1 MFNLQ
6 FTFRYSTDASI
17 DIKFINTVRVMQLV
31 SLILKETINEKIV
44 FSCNLCEDNMRN
56 QIVQSHKVISVFDQH
71 RSAIESAT
79 E

>member
-6 FTFRYSTDASI
+6 FTFRYSI

-56 QIVQSHKVISVFDQH
+56 QIVQSQKVISVFDQH
-71 RSAIESAT
+71 RPRSAIESAT

>member
-6 FTFRYSTDASI
+6 FTFRYSI
-17 DIKFINTVRVMQLV
+17 DIKFINTVRVIQLV

-56 QIVQSHKVISVFDQH
+56 QIVQSQKVISVFDQHSH

>member
-6 FTFRYSTDASI
+6 FTFRYSIA
-17 DIKFINTVRVMQLV
+17 IKFINTVRVMQLV
-31 SLILKETINEKIV
+31 SLILKETINEKKV

>member
-6 FTFRYSTDASI
+6 FTFRYSI

-31 SLILKETINEKIV
+31 SLIFKETINEKIV

-56 QIVQSHKVISVFDQH
+56 QIVQSQKVISVFDQQ
-71 RSAIESAT
+71 S
-79 E
+79 

>member
-6 FTFRYSTDASI
+6 FTFRYSI

>member
-1 MFNLQ
+1 
-6 FTFRYSTDASI
+6 
-17 DIKFINTVRVMQLV
+17 MQLV
-31 SLILKETINEKIV
+31 SLILKETINGKIV

-56 QIVQSHKVISVFDQH
+56 QIVQSQKVISVFDQH

>member
-6 FTFRYSTDASI
+6 FTFRYSI

-56 QIVQSHKVISVFDQH
+56 QIVQSQKVISVFDQH
-71 RSAIESAT
+71 SHRSANESAT

>member
-6 FTFRYSTDASI
+6 FTFRYSI

-44 FSCNLCEDNMRN
+44 FSCNLCEDNVRN
-56 QIVQSHKVISVFDQH
+56 QIVQSQKVISVFDQH
-71 RSAIESAT
+71 GSAIESAT

>member
-6 FTFRYSTDASI
+6 FTFRYSI

-56 QIVQSHKVISVFDQH
+56 QIVQSQKVISVFDQH
-71 RSAIESAT
+71 SHRSAT

>member
-6 FTFRYSTDASI
+6 FTFRYSI

-56 QIVQSHKVISVFDQH
+56 QIVQSQKVISAFDQH

>member
-6 FTFRYSTDASI
+6 FTFRYSI

-56 QIVQSHKVISVFDQH
+56 QIGQSQKVISVFDQH

>member
-6 FTFRYSTDASI
+6 FTFRYSI

-56 QIVQSHKVISVFDQH
+56 QKVQSQKVISVFDQH

>member
-6 FTFRYSTDASI
+6 FTFRYSI

-31 SLILKETINEKIV
+31 SPILKETINEKIV

-56 QIVQSHKVISVFDQH
+56 QIDEIVQSQKLISVFDQH

>member
-6 FTFRYSTDASI
+6 FTFRYSI

-44 FSCNLCEDNMRN
+44 LSCNLCEDNMRN

>member
-6 FTFRYSTDASI
+6 FTFRYSI
-17 DIKFINTVRVMQLV
+17 DIKFIYNTVRVMQLV

-44 FSCNLCEDNMRN
+44 FSCNLCDDYMRN

-71 RSAIESAT
+71 RSAIEPAT

>member
-6 FTFRYSTDASI
+6 FTYIYSI

-44 FSCNLCEDNMRN
+44 FYCNLCEDNMRN

>member
-6 FTFRYSTDASI
+6 FTFRYSI

-31 SLILKETINEKIV
+31 SLIFKETINEKIV

-56 QIVQSHKVISVFDQH
+56 QIDEIVQSQKVISVFDQH

>member
-6 FTFRYSTDASI
+6 FTFRYSI

-31 SLILKETINEKIV
+31 SLILKETMNEKIV

-56 QIVQSHKVISVFDQH
+56 QIVQSQKVISVFDQQ
-71 RSAIESAT
+71 S
-79 E
+79 

>member
-6 FTFRYSTDASI
+6 FTYIYSI
-17 DIKFINTVRVMQLV
+17 DIKFINTVPVMQLV

-56 QIVQSHKVISVFDQH
+56 QIVQSQKVISVFDQHSH

>member
-6 FTFRYSTDASI
+6 FTFRYSI
-17 DIKFINTVRVMQLV
+17 DIKFINTVRVMQLI
-31 SLILKETINEKIV
+31 SLILKETINEKLV

-56 QIVQSHKVISVFDQH
+56 QIVQSQKVISVFDQH
-71 RSAIESAT
+71 RSAIKSAT

>member
-6 FTFRYSTDASI
+6 FTFRYSK

-44 FSCNLCEDNMRN
+44 LSCNLCEDNMRN

>member
-1 MFNLQ
+1 
-6 FTFRYSTDASI
+6 
-17 DIKFINTVRVMQLV
+17 MQLV

-56 QIVQSHKVISVFDQH
+56 QIDEIVQSQKVISVFDQH

>member
-6 FTFRYSTDASI
+6 FTFRYSI
-17 DIKFINTVRVMQLV
+17 DIKFINTVRVLQLV

-56 QIVQSHKVISVFDQH
+56 QIVQSQKVISVFDQHSH

>member
-6 FTFRYSTDASI
+6 FTFRYSI

-31 SLILKETINEKIV
+31 SLILKETIKEKIV

>member
-6 FTFRYSTDASI
+6 FTYIYSI

>member
-6 FTFRYSTDASI
+6 FTFRYSI
-17 DIKFINTVRVMQLV
+17 DIKFIYNTVRVMQLV

-44 FSCNLCEDNMRN
+44 FSCNLCDDNMRN

-71 RSAIESAT
+71 RSAIEPAT

>member
-6 FTFRYSTDASI
+6 FTFRYSI

-71 RSAIESAT
+71 RSAIEPAT

>member
-6 FTFRYSTDASI
+6 FTYIYSI
-17 DIKFINTVRVMQLV
+17 DIKFINTVPVMQLV

-44 FSCNLCEDNMRN
+44 LSCNLCEDNMRN
-56 QIVQSHKVISVFDQH
+56 QIVQSQKVISVFDQHSH

>member
-6 FTFRYSTDASI
+6 FTYIYSI

-56 QIVQSHKVISVFDQH
+56 QIVQSQKVISVFDQH
-71 RSAIESAT
+71 SHRSANESAT

>member
-6 FTFRYSTDASI
+6 FTFRYSI
-17 DIKFINTVRVMQLV
+17 DIKFINTVRVMQLI
-31 SLILKETINEKIV
+31 SLILKETINEKKV

-56 QIVQSHKVISVFDQH
+56 QIVQSQKVISVFDQH

>member
-6 FTFRYSTDASI
+6 FTFRYSTGI
-17 DIKFINTVRVMQLV
+17 DINFINTVRVMQLV
-31 SLILKETINEKIV
+31 SLILKQKINEKIV

>member
-1 MFNLQ
+1 
-6 FTFRYSTDASI
+6 
-17 DIKFINTVRVMQLV
+17 MQVV

-56 QIVQSHKVISVFDQH
+56 QIVQSQKVISVFDQH
-71 RSAIESAT
+71 GSAIESAT

>member
-6 FTFRYSTDASI
+6 FTYIYSI

-56 QIVQSHKVISVFDQH
+56 QIVQSQKVISVFDQH

>member
-6 FTFRYSTDASI
+6 FTFRYSI

-44 FSCNLCEDNMRN
+44 ISCNLCEDNMRN

>member
-6 FTFRYSTDASI
+6 FTFRYSI

-31 SLILKETINEKIV
+31 SLILKETINGKIV

>member
-6 FTFRYSTDASI
+6 FTFRYST

>member
-6 FTFRYSTDASI
+6 FTFRYSI

-56 QIVQSHKVISVFDQH
+56 QIVQSQIVISVFDQH

>member
-6 FTFRYSTDASI
+6 FTFRYSI

-44 FSCNLCEDNMRN
+44 FYCNLCEDNMRN

>member
-6 FTFRYSTDASI
+6 FTFRYSI

-56 QIVQSHKVISVFDQH
+56 QIVQSQKVISVFDQHSH